1 MVLDRS
7 IAFMEPVITRF
18 APSPTGYLH
27 IGGARTALFNWL
39 FARHHGG
46 TFILRIEDTDQARS
60 TEESIKAILD
70 AMEWLG
76 MDWDEG
82 PHYQT
87 ARFDL
92 YRDYLQRLLDT
103 GHAYYCDCSPDD
115 LDARRKAAMAEGR
128 KPKYDGRCRGRN
140 LGPGP
145 NRAVR
150 FRCPDSGTTVLN
162 DLIKGPI
169 FFDNG
174 ELDDLVLQRSD
185 GIPTYNF
192 AVVVDDITMKIS
204 HVIRGD
210 DHVNNTPRQ
219 ILIYQALG
227 EPLPHF
233 GHVPMILGPDRAR
246 MSKRHGATSVMAY
259 KEMGYLPQS
268 LINYLVRLGWSHGD
282 QEIFSVREL
291 IEKFGLENVGKSA
304 SVYNPEKLLWLN
316 AHYIKESDPRDLVP
330 LLQPFLEHRGYPPRD
345 PAYLAGAV
353 RTLQPRSKTLVEM
366 AENMKYYLVEDLEYE
381 EAAAKKFLKPEMI
394 DPFRRLIAGVE
405 GMDHLDEKGLEKVFE
420 QVVVTELGLKFGK
433 VAQPVRVALTGG
445 TVSPGLFEVM
455 EVLGKAVVLKR
466 LRKALEYMEKQGEN

>member
-1 MVLDRS
+1 
-7 IAFMEPVITRF
+7 MEPVITRF